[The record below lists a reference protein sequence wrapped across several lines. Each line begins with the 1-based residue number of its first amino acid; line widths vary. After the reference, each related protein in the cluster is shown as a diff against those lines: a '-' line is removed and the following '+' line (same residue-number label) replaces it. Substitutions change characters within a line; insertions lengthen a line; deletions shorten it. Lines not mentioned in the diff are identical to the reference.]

1 MQFSSVLSDN
11 ISHLHSLLD
20 VGTNF
25 DVVYRTARVGG
36 RDACLYFVDGFT
48 KDEVLLKILQAWSS
62 IKPEAREFDSS
73 FFGVLMQILYL
84 SHLRLIFL
92 SNFVIFIVLLCTLCG
107 IIKKTD
113 FIIGEKRY
121 VYIYHWK

>member
-1 MQFSSVLSDN
+1 MN
-11 ISHLHSLLD
+11 
-20 VGTNF
+20 
-25 DVVYRTARVGG
+25 Y
-36 RDACLYFVDGFT
+36 ACLNEHIDYSTFM
-48 KDEVLLKILQAWSS
+48 KKIKVFHLN
-62 IKPEAREFDSS
+62 KTYVCAREFDSS
-73 FFGVLMQILYL
+73 FFGVLIQILYL

>member
-1 MQFSSVLSDN
+1 MKKKLR
-11 ISHLHSLLD
+11 SLLRI
-20 VGTNF
+20 VFG
-25 DVVYRTARVGG
+25 RTA
-36 RDACLYFVDGFT
+36 FM
-48 KDEVLLKILQAWSS
+48 LLFIILQLAFFFGIVHWLSS
-62 IKPEAREFDSS
+62 EYSREFDSS

>member
-1 MQFSSVLSDN
+1 MQVLFLQKPF
-11 ISHLHSLLD
+11 HVQKTPSLL
-20 VGTNF
+20 VF
-25 DVVYRTARVGG
+25 RQ
-36 RDACLYFVDGFT
+36 F
-48 KDEVLLKILQAWSS
+48 
-62 IKPEAREFDSS
+62 REFDSS

-92 SNFVIFIVLLCTLCG
+92 SNFVIFIVLLCTLCS

>member
-1 MQFSSVLSDN
+1 MIVKL
-11 ISHLHSLLD
+11 IETAYRLLWGD
-20 VGTNF
+20 
-25 DVVYRTARVGG
+25 
-36 RDACLYFVDGFT
+36 LFT
-48 KDEVLLKILQAWSS
+48 IPFGNSS
-62 IKPEAREFDSS
+62 IGISLMILLLVPAGIREFDSS

>member
-1 MQFSSVLSDN
+1 MRIIYGCFIVLF
-11 ISHLHSLLD
+11 SLL
-20 VGTNF
+20 GF
-25 DVVYRTARVGG
+25 WYSPYCKGYAR
-36 RDACLYFVDGFT
+36 
-48 KDEVLLKILQAWSS
+48 KIQIQKKLCN
-62 IKPEAREFDSS
+62 REFDSS

>member
-1 MQFSSVLSDN
+1 MITYLDPRRRPY
-11 ISHLHSLLD
+11 LHNNHPVS
-20 VGTNF
+20 T
-25 DVVYRTARVGG
+25 
-36 RDACLYFVDGFT
+36 
-48 KDEVLLKILQAWSS
+48 
-62 IKPEAREFDSS
+62 REFDSS

>member
-1 MQFSSVLSDN
+1 MPGPKN
-11 ISHLHSLLD
+11 IAFMRL
-20 VGTNF
+20 
-25 DVVYRTARVGG
+25 
-36 RDACLYFVDGFT
+36 
-48 KDEVLLKILQAWSS
+48 
-62 IKPEAREFDSS
+62 PETEKMGLREFDSS
-73 FFGVLMQILYL
+73 FFGVLIQILYL

>member
-1 MQFSSVLSDN
+1 MDIIKALQEELN
-11 ISHLHSLLD
+11 IGRNQVEAAVKLID
-20 VGTNF
+20 VGNTIPF
-25 DVVYRTARVGG
+25 IA
-36 RDACLYFVDGFT
+36 
-48 KDEVLLKILQAWSS
+48 S
-62 IKPEAREFDSS
+62 REFDSS
-73 FFGVLMQILYL
+73 FFGVLIQILYL

-92 SNFVIFIVLLCTLCG
+92 SNFVIFIVLFCTLCG

>member
-1 MQFSSVLSDN
+1 MSKTFYPLHN
-11 ISHLHSLLD
+11 ISTKQLK
-20 VGTNF
+20 
-25 DVVYRTARVGG
+25 
-36 RDACLYFVDGFT
+36 YF
-48 KDEVLLKILQAWSS
+48 
-62 IKPEAREFDSS
+62 REFDSS
-73 FFGVLMQILYL
+73 FFGVLIQILYL

>member
-1 MQFSSVLSDN
+1 MVTIGDIKKKSETFPINIERTESEEIIMRVLER
-11 ISHLHSLLD
+11 L
-20 VGTNF
+20 
-25 DVVYRTARVGG
+25 AR
-36 RDACLYFVDGFT
+36 
-48 KDEVLLKILQAWSS
+48 
-62 IKPEAREFDSS
+62 REFDSS

>member
-1 MQFSSVLSDN
+1 MSRDYN
-11 ISHLHSLLD
+11 ISIEEKQILPLLIFS
-20 VGTNF
+20 V
-25 DVVYRTARVGG
+25 
-36 RDACLYFVDGFT
+36 
-48 KDEVLLKILQAWSS
+48 SS
-62 IKPEAREFDSS
+62 REFDSS

>member
-1 MQFSSVLSDN
+1 MLNGCLTLQNVMIKF
-11 ISHLHSLLD
+11 IHLFL
-20 VGTNF
+20 G
-25 DVVYRTARVGG
+25 
-36 RDACLYFVDGFT
+36 
-48 KDEVLLKILQAWSS
+48 
-62 IKPEAREFDSS
+62 REFDSS

>member
-1 MQFSSVLSDN
+1 MSGPKN
-11 ISHLHSLLD
+11 IAFMRL
-20 VGTNF
+20 
-25 DVVYRTARVGG
+25 
-36 RDACLYFVDGFT
+36 
-48 KDEVLLKILQAWSS
+48 
-62 IKPEAREFDSS
+62 PETEKMGLREFDSS
-73 FFGVLMQILYL
+73 FFGVLIQILYL